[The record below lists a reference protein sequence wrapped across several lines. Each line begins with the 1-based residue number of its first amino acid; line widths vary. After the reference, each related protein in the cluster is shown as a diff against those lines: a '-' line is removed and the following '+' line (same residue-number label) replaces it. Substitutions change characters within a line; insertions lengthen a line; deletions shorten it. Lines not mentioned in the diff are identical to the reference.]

1 MPKRNNF
8 NSKLALVWL
17 VIAALFSGLLIKQFA
32 FSSSVP
38 IESNIMKLL
47 PENQQDPMV
56 EQAFQQ
62 ISNSMSE
69 QVVFILSGADI
80 KNTIAATKAFEK
92 ALNHGTFSGGSVL
105 FKHVQGKI
113 NSSTQSQW
121 SDFYFR
127 HRAQLLTEQQKKTL
141 THAPESRAQYVIQSL
156 YNPFS
161 GVTATELTLDPF
173 LLFRDYISEVGTRSS
188 NFGLKD
194 GYLTAQSQEQSH
206 ILVTATLAGSPY
218 SLTIQEQLPALDT
231 LERDIEKQFDVKVQ
245 HTGVVFYANYGTQ
258 SAKSEISTIGLGSLA
273 GVILLVWL
281 TFRSALPLALSLLS
295 ISTGL
300 LVALASTVAIF
311 GKVHLF
317 SLVFG
322 ASLIGVSIDY
332 SFHYLTDR
340 LAAGSQWQ
348 SDKGLKHILVAIT
361 LGLITSLIGYLGLL
375 VAPFPGLQQL
385 ALFSSIGLIAAYA
398 SVVCWYSMLASK
410 PSQERAL
417 PLAGLWH
424 TWLNLWSHPRFRIG
438 LPLIV
443 TVLSLA
449 SITQVRY
456 DDDIRQLQ
464 AMPDELKQQEQAIS
478 EISGL
483 GSAQNM
489 LLVTAESNQA
499 LLNKLALISSNLDNL
514 VAQQAISGYRS
525 VNQHLP
531 SEQEQHHNYQL
542 VKQLYDSQSATLQTT
557 LGWPSFPEL
566 PKYSPITLDE
576 FLPSPVSEPIRPLWL
591 KPINNQAAS
600 VIIIKDVTNTELF
613 SQWLESDFAQQ
624 QGVKYL
630 NKADEIS
637 SLFAEYRV
645 KITELLLIAFAAIG
659 MVLGWRYGVKQSLLM
674 LLPSLI
680 AGVAGLA
687 VTGVLGSTLNLFNL
701 LGLILILGIGIDY
714 TLFFAEQ
721 KKSLSTLLAITLS
734 GLTTLLSFGL
744 LSLSQTHAIHS
755 FGITVLT
762 GIFVAWLLSP
772 LAINNEQATEK
783 NKPREAFR

>member
-1 MPKRNNF
+1 MLKRNNS
-8 NSKLALVWL
+8 NSSLALAWL
-17 VIAALFSGLLIKQFA
+17 VVVMLFSGLLIKQFA

-62 ISNSMSE
+62 ISSSMSE
-69 QVVFILSGADI
+69 QVVFIISAPDI
-80 KNTIAATKAFEK
+80 DQAMIATDAFEK
-92 ALNHGTFSGGSVL
+92 KLNQRAFSSQHVL
-105 FKHVQGKI
+105 FKQVQGRI
-113 NSSTQSQW
+113 NANTQSQW

-127 HRAQLLTEQQKKTL
+127 HRAQLLTQQQKETL
-141 THAPESRAQYVIQSL
+141 THSPDSRAQYVIQSL

-161 GVTATELTLDPF
+161 GVTAAELSMDPF
-173 LLFRDYISEVGTRSS
+173 LLFRDYISAVGVQSS
-188 NFGLKD
+188 NFVLKE
-194 GYLTAQSQEQSH
+194 GYLTAQSNEQTH

-218 SLTIQEQLPALDT
+218 SLAIQEQLPDLDSI
-231 LERDIEKQFDVKVQ
+231 ERQIEKQFGVKVQ
-245 HTGVVFYANYGTQ
+245 HTGVVFYANYGTE

-340 LAAGSQWQ
+340 LAAGNQWQ

-361 LGLITSLIGYLGLL
+361 LGLLTSLIGYLGLL

-398 SVVCWYSMLASK
+398 SVVCWYPVLAAK
-410 PSQERAL
+410 PSQERPL
-417 PLAGLWH
+417 PLSKLWH
-424 TWLNLWSHPRFRIG
+424 TWLSLWSNQKFRIG

-443 TVLSLA
+443 TVVSLMSLSQ
-449 SITQVRY
+449 IRY

-464 AMPDELKQQEQAIS
+464 AMPNQLKQQEQAIT

-483 GSAQNM
+483 GSGQNM
-489 LLVTAESNQA
+489 LLVTAKSDQK
-499 LLNKLALISSNLDNL
+499 LLKKLAEITTSLDSL
-514 VAQQAISGYRS
+514 VDSQGISGYRS
-525 VNQHLP
+525 INQQLL
-531 SEQEQHHNYQL
+531 SKQQQHDNYQL
-542 VKQLYDSQSATLQTT
+542 VEQLYSQQSHILQNT

-566 PKYSPITLDE
+566 PKFEAITVSG
-576 FLPSPVSEPIRPLWL
+576 FLESPVSEPVRPLWL
-591 KPINNQAAS
+591 KPIDGQAAS
-600 VIIIKDVTNTELF
+600 VILIKDVTDSELF
-613 SQWLESDFAQQ
+613 SQWLDSSFAQQ

-637 SLFAEYRV
+637 ALFAEYRV
-645 KITELLLIAFAAIG
+645 KITELLLIALAAIG

-687 VTGVLGSTLNLFNL
+687 VTGILGSTLNLFNL

-755 FGITVLT
+755 FGVTVLT

-772 LAINNEQATEK
+772 LAINNQQAAEK
-783 NKPREAFR
+783 SNSREAFR

>member
-1 MPKRNNF
+1 MLKRNNS
-8 NSKLALVWL
+8 NSSLALVWL
-17 VIAALFSGLLIKQFA
+17 VVVMLFSGLLVKQFA

-69 QVVFILSGADI
+69 QVVFVLSSSDI
-80 KNTIAATKAFEK
+80 NNTIAATKAFENS
-92 ALNHGTFSGGSVL
+92 LNQNPSSGKPTL
-105 FKHVQGKI
+105 FQHVQGKI
-113 NSSTQSQW
+113 NASTQSQW
-121 SDFYFR
+121 SHFYFR
-127 HRAQLLTEQQKKTL
+127 HRAQLLTQSQQETL
-141 THAPESRAQYVIQSL
+141 THSPESRAQHVIQSL

-161 GVTATELTLDPF
+161 GVTAAELTHDPF
-173 LLFRDYISEVGTRSS
+173 LLFRDYISAVGTRSS
-188 NFGLKD
+188 NFGIKD
-194 GYLTAQSQEQSH
+194 GYLTAQSKGQSH

-218 SLTIQEQLPALDT
+218 SLALQEQLPALDD
-231 LERDIEKQFDVKVQ
+231 LERDIEKQFNVKIQ

-281 TFRSALPLALSLLS
+281 TFRSALPLTLSLLS

-300 LVALASTVAIF
+300 LVALVSTVAIF
-311 GKVHLF
+311 GKIHLF

-332 SFHYLTDR
+332 SFHFLTDR
-340 LAAGSQWQ
+340 LAAGNQWQ
-348 SDKGLKHILVAIT
+348 SDKGLKHIFVAIT
-361 LGLITSLIGYLGLL
+361 LGLLTSLIGYLGLL

-398 SVVCWYSMLASK
+398 SVVCWYPILAAK
-410 PSQERAL
+410 PSQDRPL
-417 PLAGLWH
+417 PFATLWL
-424 TWLNLWSHPRFRIG
+424 TWLNLWSQPKFRIG
-438 LPLIV
+438 LPLVV
-443 TVLSLA
+443 TILSVASLSL
-449 SITQVRY
+449 VRY

-464 AMPDELKQQEQAIS
+464 AMPEHLKQQEQAIA
-478 EISGL
+478 ELSGL
-483 GSAQNM
+483 GNAQNM
-489 LLVTAESNQA
+489 LLITAKNNQA
-499 LLNKLALISSNLDNL
+499 LLEKLTLISTELDAL
-514 VAQQAISGYRS
+514 VDRQGISGYRS
-525 VNQHLP
+525 INQHLP
-531 SEQEQHHNYQL
+531 SKQEQYNNYQL
-542 VKQLYDSQSATLQTT
+542 VKQLYANQSTQLQTT
-557 LGWPSFPEL
+557 LGWPIFPEL
-566 PKYSPITLDE
+566 PKYQPITLNE
-576 FLPSPVSEPIRPLWL
+576 FLASPVSEPVRPLWL
-591 KPINNQAAS
+591 TPINGQAAS
-600 VIIIKDVTNTELF
+600 VILIKDVTNSDQF
-613 SQWLESDFAQQ
+613 SQWLNSSFAQQ
-624 QGVKYL
+624 QGVRFL

-645 KITELLLIAFAAIG
+645 KITELLLIAFAVIG

-687 VTGVLGSTLNLFNL
+687 VTGILGSTLNLFNL

-772 LAINNEQATEK
+772 LALNTNHAIERQTS
-783 NKPREAFR
+783 RETSR

>member
-1 MPKRNNF
+1 MLKRNNS
-8 NSKLALVWL
+8 NSSLALVWL
-17 VIAALFSGLLIKQFA
+17 VVVMLFSGLLIKQFT

-38 IESNIMKLL
+38 IESNILKLL

-62 ISNSMSE
+62 ISSSMSE
-69 QVVFILSGADI
+69 QVVFIISAPDI
-80 KNTIAATKAFEK
+80 EKAMTATDAFEK
-92 ALNHGTFSGGSVL
+92 KLNQRTFSSQPTL
-105 FKHVQGKI
+105 FKQVQGKI
-113 NSSTQSQW
+113 NASTQSQW

-127 HRAQLLTEQQKKTL
+127 HRSQLLTQQQKETL
-141 THAPESRAQYVIQSL
+141 THSPDSRSQYVIQSL

-161 GVTATELTLDPF
+161 GVTAAELSMDPF
-173 LLFRDYISEVGTRSS
+173 LLFRDYISAVGVQSS
-188 NFGLKD
+188 NFVLKE
-194 GYLTAQSQEQSH
+194 GYLTAQSNDQTH

-218 SLTIQEQLPALDT
+218 SLAIQEQLPDLDSI
-231 LERDIEKQFDVKVQ
+231 EREVEKQFGVKVQ
-245 HTGVVFYANYGTQ
+245 HTGVVFYANYGTE

-340 LAAGSQWQ
+340 LAAGNQWQ
-348 SDKGLKHILVAIT
+348 SDKGLKHIIVAIT

-398 SVVCWYSMLASK
+398 SVVCWYPVLAAK
-410 PSQERAL
+410 PSQERPL
-417 PLAGLWH
+417 PLSKLWH
-424 TWLNLWSHPRFRIG
+424 TWLSLWSNQKFRVG

-443 TVLSLA
+443 TVVSLISLSQ
-449 SITQVRY
+449 IRY

-464 AMPDELKQQEQAIS
+464 AMPEQLKQQEQAIT

-483 GSAQNM
+483 GSGQNM
-489 LLVTAESNQA
+489 LLVTAKSDQK
-499 LLNKLALISSNLDNL
+499 LLKKLAKITASLDSLIDS
-514 VAQQAISGYRS
+514 QGISGYRS
-525 VNQHLP
+525 INQQLL
-531 SEQEQHHNYQL
+531 SKQDQHDNYQL
-542 VKQLYDSQSATLQTT
+542 VEQLYRQQSHILQNT

-566 PKYSPITLDE
+566 PKFEAITVSG
-576 FLPSPVSEPIRPLWL
+576 FLESPVSEPVRPLWL
-591 KPINNQAAS
+591 KPIDGQAAS
-600 VIIIKDVTNTELF
+600 VILIKDVTNSALF
-613 SQWLESDFAQQ
+613 SQWLDSSFAQQ

-637 SLFAEYRV
+637 ALFAEYRV
-645 KITELLLIAFAAIG
+645 KITELLLIALAAIG

-687 VTGVLGSTLNLFNL
+687 VTGILGSTLNLFNL

-755 FGITVLT
+755 FGVTVLT

-772 LAINNEQATEK
+772 LAINNSK
-783 NKPREAFR
+783 NVERPTSREVFR

>member
-1 MPKRNNF
+1 MLKRNNS
-8 NSKLALVWL
+8 NSSLALAWL
-17 VIAALFSGLLIKQFA
+17 VVVMLFSGLLIKQFA

-62 ISNSMSE
+62 ISSSMSE
-69 QVVFILSGADI
+69 QVVFIISASDVEQAM
-80 KNTIAATKAFEK
+80 TATDAFEK
-92 ALNHGTFSGGSVL
+92 KLNQRTFSSQPTL
-105 FKHVQGKI
+105 FKQVQGKI
-113 NSSTQSQW
+113 NASTQSQW

-127 HRAQLLTEQQKKTL
+127 HRAQLLTQQQKETL
-141 THAPESRAQYVIQSL
+141 THSPDSRAQYVIQSL

-161 GVTATELTLDPF
+161 GVTAAELSLDPF
-173 LLFRDYISEVGTRSS
+173 LLFRDYISAVGVQSS
-188 NFGLKD
+188 NFVLKE
-194 GYLTAQSQEQSH
+194 GYLTAQSNEQTH

-218 SLTIQEQLPALDT
+218 SLAIQEQLPDLDSI
-231 LERDIEKQFDVKVQ
+231 EREVEKQFGVKVQ
-245 HTGVVFYANYGTQ
+245 HTGVVFYANYGTE

-340 LAAGSQWQ
+340 LAAGSHWQ
-348 SDKGLKHILVAIT
+348 SDKGLKYIFIAIT

-398 SVVCWYSMLASK
+398 SVVCWYPVLAVK
-410 PSQERAL
+410 PGQERPL
-417 PLAGLWH
+417 PLSKLWH
-424 TWLNLWSHPRFRIG
+424 TWLSLWSNQKFRIG
-438 LPLIV
+438 LPLTV
-443 TVLSLA
+443 TAVSLMSLSQ
-449 SITQVRY
+449 IRY

-464 AMPDELKQQEQAIS
+464 AMPEQLKQQEQAIT

-483 GSAQNM
+483 GSGQNM
-489 LLVTAESNQA
+489 LLVTAQSDQK
-499 LLNKLALISSNLDNL
+499 LLKKLTEITTSLDSL
-514 VAQQAISGYRS
+514 VNSQGISGYRS
-525 VNQHLP
+525 INQHLL
-531 SEQEQHHNYQL
+531 SKQEQHDNYQL
-542 VKQLYDSQSATLQTT
+542 VEQLYSQQSHILQSSF
-557 LGWPSFPEL
+557 GWSTFPEL
-566 PKYSPITLDE
+566 PKFEPITVSG
-576 FLPSPVSEPIRPLWL
+576 FLESPVSEPVRPLWL
-591 KPINNQAAS
+591 KPIDGQAAS
-600 VIIIKDVTNTELF
+600 VILIKDVTDAELF
-613 SQWLESDFAQQ
+613 SQWLESDFAQK
-624 QGVKYL
+624 QGVKHL

-645 KITELLLIAFAAIG
+645 KITELLLIALAAIG
-659 MVLGWRYGVKQSLLM
+659 MLLGWRYGVKQSLLM

-755 FGITVLT
+755 FGVTVLT

-772 LAINNEQATEK
+772 LAINSSK
-783 NKPREAFR
+783 NVEGPITREAFR

>member
-8 NSKLALVWL
+8 SSKLALVWL
-17 VIAALFSGLLIKQFA
+17 VIVALFSGLLIKQFA

-47 PENQQDPMV
+47 PENQQNPMV

-69 QVVFILSGADI
+69 EVVFILSGSDI

-92 ALNHGTFSGGSVL
+92 ALNHDSFSGGSVL
-105 FKHVQGKI
+105 LKHVQGKI
-113 NSSTQSQW
+113 NSSTQIQW

-127 HRAQLLTEQQKKTL
+127 HRAQLLTEQQKETL

-218 SLTIQEQLPALDT
+218 SLTIQEQLPALDA
-231 LERDIEKQFDVKVQ
+231 LERKIEKQFDVKVQ

-340 LAAGSQWQ
+340 LAAGSRWQ

-398 SVVCWYSMLASK
+398 SVVCWYPVLASK

-417 PLAGLWH
+417 PLASLWH
-424 TWLNLWSHPRFRIG
+424 TWLNLWSHPKFKIG

-464 AMPDELKQQEQAIS
+464 AMPDELKHQEQAIS

-514 VAQQAISGYRS
+514 VAQQVISGYRS

-531 SEQEQHHNYQL
+531 SEQEQHYNYQL

-576 FLPSPVSEPIRPLWL
+576 FLSSPVSEPIRPLWL

-600 VIIIKDVTNTELF
+600 VIMIKDVTNTELF

-645 KITELLLIAFAAIG
+645 KITELLLIALAAIG

>member
-1 MPKRNNF
+1 MPKRNNS
-8 NSKLALVWL
+8 NSSLALAWL
-17 VIAALFSGLLIKQFA
+17 VVVVLFSGLLIKQFA

-62 ISNSMSE
+62 ISSSMSE
-69 QVVFILSGADI
+69 QVVFILSGSDS
-80 KNTIAATKAFEK
+80 KNTMAATKAFENS
-92 ALNHGTFSGGSVL
+92 LNQRSFSGEPTL
-105 FKHVQGKI
+105 FKRVQGKI
-113 NSSTQSQW
+113 NASTQSQW

-127 HRAQLLTEQQKKTL
+127 HRAQLLTEQQKDTL
-141 THAPESRAQYVIQSL
+141 THTPESRAQYVIQSL

-161 GVTATELTLDPF
+161 GVTAAELSLDPF
-173 LLFRDYISEVGTRSS
+173 LLFRDYISAVSVQSS
-188 NFGLKD
+188 NFALKE
-194 GYLTAQSQEQSH
+194 GYLTAQSNEQSYT
-206 ILVTATLAGSPY
+206 LVTATLAGSPY
-218 SLTIQEQLPALDT
+218 SLAIQEQLPALDT
-231 LERDIEKQFDVKVQ
+231 LEREIEKQFGVKVQ
-245 HTGVVFYANYGTQ
+245 HTGVVFYANYGTE

-311 GKVHLF
+311 GKIHLF

-322 ASLIGVSIDY
+322 TSLIGVSIDY

-398 SVVCWYSMLASK
+398 SVVCWYPVLAFK
-410 PSQERAL
+410 PSQQREL
-417 PLAGLWH
+417 PLANLWH
-424 TWLNLWSHPRFRIG
+424 AWLNLWNKPKFKVG
-438 LPLIV
+438 LPLGVIIV
-443 TVLSLA
+443 SLA
-449 SITQVRY
+449 SISQVRY

-464 AMPDELKQQEQAIS
+464 AMPDQLKQQEQAITK
-478 EISGL
+478 ISGL
-483 GSAQNM
+483 GSGQNM
-489 LLVTAESNQA
+489 LLVTAKSNQK
-499 LLNKLALISSNLDNL
+499 LLTKLAEITTSLDSL
-514 VAQQAISGYRS
+514 VDSQGISGYRS
-525 VNQHLP
+525 INQHLL
-531 SEQEQHHNYQL
+531 SKQEQHDNYQL
-542 VKQLYDSQSATLQTT
+542 VKQLYSQQSHILQST
-557 LGWPSFPEL
+557 LGWPTFPEL
-566 PKYSPITLDE
+566 PKFEAITVSG
-576 FLPSPVSEPIRPLWL
+576 FLKSPVSEPVRPLWL
-591 KPINNQAAS
+591 KPIDGQAAS
-600 VIIIKDVTNTELF
+600 VILIKDVTNSELF
-613 SQWLESDFAQQ
+613 SQWLESSFAQQ
-624 QGVKYL
+624 QDVKYL

-637 SLFAEYRV
+637 TLFAEYRV
-645 KITELLLIAFAAIG
+645 KITELLLIALAAIG

-687 VTGVLGSTLNLFNL
+687 VTGILGSTLNLFNL

-755 FGITVLT
+755 FGVTVLT

-783 NKPREAFR
+783 NKPREVFR

>member
-1 MPKRNNF
+1 MLKRNNS
-8 NSKLALVWL
+8 NSSLALIWL
-17 VIAALFSGLLIKQFA
+17 VVVVLFSGLLIKQFA

-69 QVVFILSGADI
+69 QVVFIISGSDI
-80 KNTIAATKAFEK
+80 EHATAATNAFEK
-92 ALNHGTFSGGSVL
+92 ALNQRAFSSQPTL

-113 NSSTQSQW
+113 NASTQSQW

-127 HRAQLLTEQQKKTL
+127 HRAQLLTVQQKETL
-141 THAPESRAQYVIQSL
+141 VHSPESRAQHVIQSL

-161 GVTATELTLDPF
+161 GVTAAELTLDPF
-173 LLFRDYISEVGTRSS
+173 LLFRDYISAVGTRSS
-188 NFGLKD
+188 NFSLKE
-194 GYLTAQSQEQSH
+194 GYLTAQSQDQSH

-218 SLTIQEQLPALDT
+218 SLAIQEQLPALDA

-281 TFRSALPLALSLLS
+281 TFRSALPLVLSLLS

-311 GKVHLF
+311 GKIHLF

-332 SFHYLTDR
+332 SFHFLTDR
-340 LAAGSQWQ
+340 LAAGSKWQ
-348 SDKGLKHILVAIT
+348 SKKGLQHILIAIS

-398 SVVCWYSMLASK
+398 SVVCWYPVLAAK
-410 PSQERAL
+410 PSQERPL
-417 PLAGLWH
+417 PLAKLWH
-424 TWLNLWSHPRFRIG
+424 SWFSVWSKPKFRIG
-438 LPLIV
+438 LPLTV
-443 TVLSLA
+443 TVVSLMSLSQ
-449 SITQVRY
+449 IRY

-464 AMPDELKQQEQAIS
+464 AMPEQLKQQEQAIT

-483 GSAQNM
+483 GSGQNM
-489 LLVTAESNQA
+489 LLVTAKSNQA
-499 LLNKLALISSNLDNL
+499 LLKKLALITSELDSL
-514 VAQQAISGYRS
+514 IEKRGISGYRS

-531 SEQEQHHNYQL
+531 SEHEQNENYRL
-542 VKQLYDSQSATLQTT
+542 VKQLYANQSSTLQTT
-557 LGWPSFPEL
+557 LGWSSFPEL
-566 PKYSPITLDE
+566 PNYEPITVDG
-576 FLPSPVSEPIRPLWL
+576 FLASPVSEPIRPLWL
-591 KPINNQAAS
+591 RPIDGQAAS
-600 VIIIKDVTNTELF
+600 VILIKDVTDSELF
-613 SQWLESDFAQQ
+613 SQWLGSDFAQQ
-624 QGVKYL
+624 QDVKFL

-645 KITELLLIAFAAIG
+645 KITELLLIALAAIG

-680 AGVAGLA
+680 AGIAGLA
-687 VTGVLGSTLNLFNL
+687 ITGVLGSTLNLFNL

-755 FGITVLT
+755 FGVTVLT

-772 LAINNEQATEK
+772 LAINTEK
-783 NKPREAFR
+783 AARKPKPHEAFR

>member
-17 VIAALFSGLLIKQFA
+17 VIVVLFSGLLIKQFA

-69 QVVFILSGADI
+69 QVVFILSGSDI
-80 KNTIAATKAFEK
+80 KNTMAATQAFEK
-92 ALNHGTFSGGSVL
+92 SLNQDAFSDSSVL

-113 NSSTQSQW
+113 NASTQSQW

-127 HRAQLLTEQQKKTL
+127 HRAQLLTEQQKETL

-188 NFGLKD
+188 NFGIKED
-194 GYLTAQSQEQSH
+194 YLTAQSQDQSH

-218 SLTIQEQLPALDT
+218 SLAIQEQLPALDT
-231 LERDIEKQFDVKVQ
+231 LEREIEKQFDVKVQ

-300 LVALASTVAIF
+300 LIALASTVALF

-348 SDKGLKHILVAIT
+348 SDKGLKHIFIAIT

-398 SVVCWYSMLASK
+398 SVVCWYPVLACK

-417 PLAGLWH
+417 PLTNLWC
-424 TWLNLWSHPRFRIG
+424 TWLNLWSNPKFKIG
-438 LPLIV
+438 LPLVV
-443 TVLSLA
+443 TVVSLA
-449 SITQVRY
+449 SISQVRY

-464 AMPDELKQQEQAIS
+464 AMPEQLKQQEQAIS

-489 LLVTAESNQA
+489 LLVTANSNQA
-499 LLNKLALISSNLDNL
+499 LLNKLALISSELDSL
-514 VAQQAISGYRS
+514 VDQQVISGYRS

-531 SEQEQHHNYQL
+531 SEQQQHDNYQL
-542 VKQLYDSQSATLQTT
+542 VKKLYANQSATLQTT
-557 LGWPSFPEL
+557 LGWSSFPEL
-566 PKYSPITLDE
+566 PKYHPITLDE
-576 FLPSPVSEPIRPLWL
+576 FLASPVSEPIRPLWL
-591 KPINNQAAS
+591 QPIDNQAAS
-600 VIIIKDVTNTELF
+600 VIMIKEVTDSELF
-613 SQWLESDFAQQ
+613 SKWLDSSFAQQ

-645 KITELLLIAFAAIG
+645 KITELLLIALAAIG
-659 MVLGWRYGVKQSLLM
+659 MVLGWRYGVRQSLLM

-687 VTGVLGSTLNLFNL
+687 VTGILGSTLNLFNL

-772 LAINNEQATEK
+772 LAINSEQATEK
-783 NKPREAFR
+783 TKPREAFR

>member
-17 VIAALFSGLLIKQFA
+17 VIVVLFSGLLIKQFA

-69 QVVFILSGADI
+69 QVVFILSGSDI
-80 KNTIAATKAFEK
+80 KSTMAATQAFEK
-92 ALNHGTFSGGSVL
+92 SLNQDAFSDSSVL

-113 NSSTQSQW
+113 NASTQSQW

-127 HRAQLLTEQQKKTL
+127 HRAQLLTEQQKETL

-188 NFGLKD
+188 NFGIKE
-194 GYLTAQSQEQSH
+194 GYLTAQSQDQSH

-218 SLTIQEQLPALDT
+218 SLAIQEQLPALDT
-231 LERDIEKQFDVKVQ
+231 LEREVEKQFDVKVQ

-348 SDKGLKHILVAIT
+348 SDKGLKHILIAIT

-398 SVVCWYSMLASK
+398 SVVCWYPVLAFK

-417 PLAGLWH
+417 PLTNLWC
-424 TWLNLWSHPRFRIG
+424 TWLNLWSNPKFRIG
-438 LPLIV
+438 LPLAV
-443 TVLSLA
+443 TVVSLA

-464 AMPDELKQQEQAIS
+464 AMPEQLKQQEQTIS

-489 LLVTAESNQA
+489 LLVTANSNQA
-499 LLNKLALISSNLDNL
+499 LLNKLALISSELDSL
-514 VAQQAISGYRS
+514 VDQQGISGYRS

-531 SEQEQHHNYQL
+531 SEQEQHGNYQL
-542 VKQLYDSQSATLQTT
+542 VKKLYANQSETLQTT
-557 LGWPSFPEL
+557 LGWSSFPEL
-566 PKYSPITLDE
+566 PKYHPITLDE
-576 FLPSPVSEPIRPLWL
+576 FLASPVSEPIRPLWL
-591 KPINNQAAS
+591 QPIDNQAAS
-600 VIIIKDVTNTELF
+600 VIMIKDVTNSELF
-613 SQWLESDFAQQ
+613 SQWLDSNFAQQ

-630 NKADEIS
+630 NKANEIS

-680 AGVAGLA
+680 AGVAGIA
-687 VTGVLGSTLNLFNL
+687 VTGALGSTLNLFNL

-772 LAINNEQATEK
+772 LAINSEQATEK
-783 NKPREAFR
+783 TKPREAFR